1 MLSEKNYPDEKPI
14 YPFVVIDIQVL
25 FKALSKKLKNLLV
38 ITVIAMA
45 IAALW
50 ALIRINPTWKADC
63 YVIRAPKNMSTPADM
78 PYLYQSFDINT
89 ILETVRT
96 RDVLT
101 DVIKKLELDI
111 SPESLFRNIDV
122 QRGNRSSVLRF
133 SARWS
138 DPEMAANIANATAES
153 FIYNNTKLQ
162 NSATLKIYNYYL
174 EQQKMR
180 LETIDD
186 LSMKYEAHRAKYGII
201 SIPHETQGRFELL
214 KTIEIDMAENAL
226 MIKEMET
233 KIDEMQGNI
242 DEVPEEVVMNWTYN
256 QTDETK
262 LLELEKELETL
273 LARYTDDNPKV
284 IKLRAEIGELQAQIE
299 QKEKRD
305 IPNVVTWGPSALKEV
320 YSIDKARFLAEKE
333 AALKKNAEFEK
344 QIADIRASLEN
355 LTSIQKD
362 FFEIERQLET
372 NKDVLKLVEGRL
384 AEAKMAMQSNVSDVE
399 ILESARAPRN
409 PESGRRKLIVLLT
422 GIIVFVFGAS
432 YLIVKELLSPA
443 TKSEKDFTDAI
454 RIPLVANLPDENS
467 VATQVFYRNLQ
478 VMLDNI
484 QRGTAGLP
492 KPVITLGNDVQ
503 ETGKSFIANELIQII
518 CQKERKVLYIDT
530 VKNLPEGN
538 ESFVINDFLYEKSDS
553 FVIDTRHRLVH
564 HAFFHAGDDTF
575 TTVLDTE
582 RVQLFISKLDDYDF
596 IFWELFEFSY
606 NIQLFSS
613 IALASDLLLLV
624 ARFERSNR
632 NSMIRLVSFLQ
643 ERKFHKIYGVL
654 NYVHKDY
661 FQDIY

>member
-1 MLSEKNYPDEKPI
+1 MLSENNYPEEKPV
-14 YPFVVIDIQVL
+14 YPFVVIDFQVL
-25 FKALSKKLKNLLV
+25 FKALSKKLKSLLV
-38 ITVIAMA
+38 VTVIAMA

-50 ALIRINPTWKADC
+50 ALVKITPTWKADC

-101 DVIKKLELDI
+101 DVIKKLELNI
-111 SPESLFRNIDV
+111 TPETLFHTIDV

-153 FIYNNTKLQ
+153 FIYNNSKLQ

-180 LETIDD
+180 LETIDE
-186 LSMKYEAHRAKYGII
+186 LSMKYEAHRAKYGVI
-201 SIPHETQGRFELL
+201 SIPHETQSRFELL

-233 KIDEMQGNI
+233 KIAEMQDNI
-242 DEVPEEVVMNWTYN
+242 DEVPQEVVMNWTYN
-256 QTDETK
+256 QTDENK

-305 IPNVVTWGPSALKEV
+305 VPSVVTWGPSSLKEV
-320 YSIDKARFLAEKE
+320 FSIDKARFLAEKE
-333 AALKKNAEFEK
+333 AALKKNTEFEN
-344 QIADIRASLEN
+344 QIATIRGSLEN

-399 ILESARAPRN
+399 ILESARAPRH

-422 GIIVFVFGAS
+422 GIIVFVSGAS
-432 YLIVKELLSPA
+432 YLIAKELLSPA
-443 TKSEKDFTDAI
+443 TKSEKDFSEAI
-454 RIPLVANLPDENS
+454 RIPLIASLPDENS

-492 KPVITLGNDVQ
+492 KPVITIGNDVQ

-530 VKNLPEGN
+530 VKTLPEGN
-538 ESFVINDFLYEKSDS
+538 ESFVINDFLFEKSDT
-553 FVIDTRHRLVH
+553 FLIDTRHRLVH

-575 TTVLDTE
+575 TMVLDTE

-632 NSMIRLVSFLQ
+632 NSLIRVVSFLQ
-643 ERKFHKIYGVL
+643 ERKFQNIYGVL

-661 FQDIY
+661 FQDRY

>member
-1 MLSEKNYPDEKPI
+1 MLSEKNYPEEKPV
-14 YPFVVIDIQVL
+14 YPFVVIDVQVL

-50 ALIRINPTWKADC
+50 ALIKITPTWKADC

-101 DVIKKLELDI
+101 DVIEKLELNI
-111 SPESLFRNIDV
+111 SPETLFRTIDV

-153 FIYNNTKLQ
+153 FIFNNTKLQ

-180 LETIDD
+180 LDTIDE
-186 LSMKYEAHRAKYGII
+186 LSMKFEAHRAKYGVI
-201 SIPHETQGRFELL
+201 SIPHETQSRFELL

-233 KIDEMQGNI
+233 KIDEMQSNI

-256 QTDETK
+256 LTDENK
-262 LLELEKELETL
+262 LLELEKELETM

-333 AALKKNAEFEK
+333 AALKKNAEFEN
-344 QIADIRASLEN
+344 QIAVIRTSLEN
-355 LTSIQKD
+355 LTSIQKE

-384 AEAKMAMQSNVSDVE
+384 AEAKMAMQSNVSDIE
-399 ILESARAPRN
+399 ILESARAPHH

-422 GIIVFVFGAS
+422 GIIIFVFGAS

-443 TKSEKDFTDAI
+443 TKSEKDFTEAI
-454 RIPLVANLPDENS
+454 RIPLIASLPDENS

-518 CQKERKVLYIDT
+518 CQKERKVLFIDT
-530 VKNLPEGN
+530 VKTLPEGN
-538 ESFVINDFLYEKSDS
+538 ELFVINDFLFEKSDS
-553 FVIDTRHRLVH
+553 FMIDTRHRLVH
-564 HAFFHAGDDTF
+564 HAYFHAGDDTF

-582 RVQLFISKLDDYDF
+582 RVHLFISKLDDYDF

-613 IALASDLLLLV
+613 IALASDLLLVV

-632 NSMIRLVSFLQ
+632 NSLIRLVSFLQ
-643 ERKFHKIYGVL
+643 ERKFQKIYGVL

-661 FQDIY
+661 FQDKY

>member
-1 MLSEKNYPDEKPI
+1 
-14 YPFVVIDIQVL
+14 
-25 FKALSKKLKNLLV
+25 
-38 ITVIAMA
+38 
-45 IAALW
+45 
-50 ALIRINPTWKADC
+50 
-63 YVIRAPKNMSTPADM
+63 
-78 PYLYQSFDINT
+78 
-89 ILETVRT
+89 
-96 RDVLT
+96 
-101 DVIKKLELDI
+101 
-111 SPESLFRNIDV
+111 
-122 QRGNRSSVLRF
+122 
-133 SARWS
+133 
-138 DPEMAANIANATAES
+138 
-153 FIYNNTKLQ
+153 KLQ

-180 LETIDD
+180 LETIDE
-186 LSMKYEAHRAKYGII
+186 LSMKYEAHRAKYGVI
-201 SIPHETQGRFELL
+201 SIPHETQSRFELL

-233 KIDEMQGNI
+233 KIAEMQDNI
-242 DEVPEEVVMNWTYN
+242 DEVPQEVVMNWTYN
-256 QTDETK
+256 QTDENK

-305 IPNVVTWGPSALKEV
+305 VPSVVTWGPSSLKEV
-320 YSIDKARFLAEKE
+320 FSIDKARFLAEKE
-333 AALKKNAEFEK
+333 AALKKNTEFEN
-344 QIADIRASLEN
+344 QIATIRGSLEN

-399 ILESARAPRN
+399 ILESARAPRH

-422 GIIVFVFGAS
+422 GIIVFVSGAS
-432 YLIVKELLSPA
+432 YLIAKELLSPA
-443 TKSEKDFTDAI
+443 TKSEKDFSEAI
-454 RIPLVANLPDENS
+454 RIPLIASLPDENS

-492 KPVITLGNDVQ
+492 KPVITIGNDVQ

-530 VKNLPEGN
+530 VKTLPEGN
-538 ESFVINDFLYEKSDS
+538 ESFVINDFLFEKSDT
-553 FVIDTRHRLVH
+553 FLIDTRHRLVH

-575 TTVLDTE
+575 TMVLDTE

-632 NSMIRLVSFLQ
+632 NSLIRVVSFLQ
-643 ERKFHKIYGVL
+643 ERKFQNIYGVL

-661 FQDIY
+661 FQDRY